1 MHACRVAFESNG
13 ARVHSFSRNVIKC
26 LSSHRSVRIYLSQLR
41 DSSFGFVF
49 GGCDTKFVHSN
60 RLDVFLTYTPARLRR
75 FSTMS
80 ANIKI
85 GTHDGCFHCDEA
97 LACFLLKTLPRYK
110 DAEIVRSRDLSI
122 LSTCDIVVDVGG
134 KYDPSTHRYDHH
146 MRDFKESVST
156 VMKKP
161 GYDWKMKLSSA
172 GLIYC
177 HFGHEIIKLLFP
189 NMSDSDVERV
199 FKKVYNT
206 FIQEIDGIDNG
217 VPMFDGE
224 AVYRIVT
231 DISSRVDFL
240 NPSWNSKGVDSNQQF
255 LKAVELTGQDF
266 LQHLNYAVNVW
277 LPARTIM
284 EEAIQNRFEVDP
296 SGEIVELSQ
305 GITWQEHLFRIE
317 KELDIEP
324 ALKYIIFPDKNEYRI
339 RAVPVAHSSF
349 VCRVFLPE
357 AWAGLRNEDLEATSG
372 IEGAV
377 FVHTV
382 RFIGGHKTKD
392 GAIMMARKS
401 LEIAKAG
408 SR

>member
-1 MHACRVAFESNG
+1 MHACRVAFEANG
-13 ARVHSFSRNVIKC
+13 ARAYSFNRNVGKC
-26 LSSHRSVRIYLSQLR
+26 SSIHRSARVFQSQLKHN
-41 DSSFGFVF
+41 SFRSVF
-49 GGCDTKFVHSN
+49 GACDTKFFRSN
-60 RLDVFLTYTPARLRR
+60 RLDVFLTYTPARLRS

-122 LSTCDIVVDVGG
+122 LSTCDIVVDVGQ

-156 VMKKP
+156 VIKKP
-161 GYDWKMKLSSA
+161 GYNWKMKLSSA

-177 HFGHEIIKLLFP
+177 HFGMEILKLLLP
-189 NMSDSDVERV
+189 NMSDSDIEQIFKRV
-199 FKKVYNT
+199 YGT
-206 FIQEIDGIDNG
+206 FIYEIDGIDNG

-224 AVYRIVT
+224 PEYRIVT

-240 NPSWNSKGVDSNQQF
+240 NAPWNSEGIDVDRQF

-266 LQHLNYAVNVW
+266 MQHVNRAAYVW
-277 LPARTIM
+277 LPARSIV

-296 SGEIVELSQ
+296 SGEIIVLSR
-305 GITWQEHLFRIE
+305 GTTWQEHLFRIE
-317 KELDIEP
+317 EELKLEP
-324 ALKYIIFPDKNEYRI
+324 TLKYVIFKDKEYRV
-339 RAVPVAHSSF
+339 RAVPVKSSSF
-349 VCRVFLPE
+349 VCRIFLPE
-357 AWAGLRNEDLEATSG
+357 AWAGLRDKDLEVASG
-372 IEGAV
+372 IEGTM

-408 SR
+408 SS